1 MIQIVMCY
9 LSYGHGGGGGGD
21 DDGGAGRAKGTG
33 PLGVHADLGSVCT
46 HGGE

>member
-1 MIQIVMCY
+1 MMTCH

-21 DDGGAGRAKGTG
+21 DDGGAGRAMGTG
-33 PLGVHADLGSVCT
+33 LLGARADLGSVCT